1 MDFLA
6 LAPDQFENL
15 TFDLLQAAGLKNLV
29 WRTPGADGGRDIEG
43 EFTSLDFSKHHQH
56 QKWYVECKRYSN
68 SIDWPTVWQKIAYA
82 ESRGADFLLLVTNNN
97 PSPAC
102 ENEIAIWNRQ
112 KKSVS
117 VRIWRGYELEGI
129 LKNYP
134 QVAAKYGLLGKS
146 VEAELSLQ
154 SVTFEAMK
162 LAQSSYVAQELG
174 VSNELTLE
182 ANAALSEL
190 ISLRYS
196 QIRTYGRMIRQ
207 SGNTVPSYKWLSWS
221 GPWVGWDDAGLR
233 ALLTMARYLTGSA
246 AINAD
251 CSGGEVS
258 LLFGSPRFAIDGAG
272 EKAFIEIA
280 SWSDAEVVEIAKDSI
295 KLSSRC

>member
-1 MDFLA
+1 MNFLA
-6 LAPDQFENL
+6 LAPDKFENL
-15 TFDLLQAAGLKNLV
+15 TFDLLHAAGLKNLV

-43 EFTSLDFSKHHQH
+43 EFTSLDFSKHHQL
-56 QKWYVECKRYSN
+56 QKWYVECKRYAN

-82 ESRGADFLLLVTNNN
+82 DSRGADFLLMVTNNN
-97 PSPAC
+97 PSPTC

-112 KKSVS
+112 KKSVT
-117 VRIWRGYELEGI
+117 VRIWRGYELERI
-129 LKNYP
+129 LKSYP

-154 SVTFEAMK
+154 SLTFEAMK
-162 LAQSSYVAQELG
+162 LAQSSYVARELD

-182 ANAALSEL
+182 ATAALTEL

-207 SGNTVPSYKWLSWS
+207 SGETVPSYKWLSWS
-221 GPWVGWDDAGLR
+221 GSWGDWDDAGMR
-233 ALLTMARYLTGSA
+233 AILTMARHLTGA
-246 AINAD
+246 ASINAD

-258 LLFGSPRFAIDGAG
+258 IVLENPRFAIDGPG
-272 EKAFIEIA
+272 EKAFVEIA
-280 SWSDAEVVEIAKDSI
+280 SWSDAEVVTIAESSI